1 MSLTARLKSA
11 LPGPTVINPSR
22 LGDIAEHWVALLA
35 AWKGAEVFPNLNCTG
50 PTDFIMVV
58 DSKPYMIDVKLA
70 RPNQTGSWRGNTDL
84 VSDPVIPVLVVPTG
98 DITEWKVRWIRDRF
112 PEELADFWTKTEI
125 PFTFTPSN

>member
-1 MSLTARLKSA
+1 MSLTARLKSV

-50 PTDFIMVV
+50 PSDFIMVV
-58 DSKPYMIDVKLA
+58 DGKPYMIDVKLA

-84 VSDPVIPVLVVPTG
+84 VNDPVIPVLVVPTG

-125 PFTFTPSN
+125 PFTFTPGN